1 MIFAA
6 EKRAS
11 KESSAG
17 FTLLEIL
24 VAVAILGMAYLVIL
38 QNFSL
43 SLQNISRLE
52 RNGMQLLSVQL
63 EMDKHFIFEGLDE
76 EEPAGEVF
84 VEDGSYKVLLVAS
97 EEDER
102 LVTLVMKKQ

>member
-6 EKRAS
+6 EKRGA

-17 FTLLEIL
+17 FTLLEVL
-24 VAVAILGMAYLVIL
+24 VAVAILGMAYLVIM

-43 SLQNISRLE
+43 SMQNIIRLE
-52 RNGMQLLSVQL
+52 RNGMRLLAVQL
-63 EMDKHFIFEGLDE
+63 EMDKHFILENIDD
-76 EEPAGEVF
+76 EPAGEVF
-84 VEDGSYKVLLVAS
+84 VEDGGYKVLLVAS

-102 LVTLVMKKQ
+102 LVTLVIKKK

>member
-6 EKRAS
+6 EKREA

-17 FTLLEIL
+17 FTLLEVL
-24 VAVAILGMAYLVIL
+24 VAVAILGMAYLVIM

-43 SLQNISRLE
+43 SMQNIVRLE
-52 RNGMQLLSVQL
+52 INGTRLLAVQL
-63 EMDKHFIFEGLDE
+63 EMDKHFIFEIIDDD
-76 EEPAGEVF
+76 PAGEIF
-84 VEDGSYKVLLVAS
+84 VEEGSYKVLLVTS

-102 LVTLVMKKQ
+102 LVTLVIKKQ

>member
-6 EKRAS
+6 EKRAL

-17 FTLLEIL
+17 FTLLEVL
-24 VAVAILGMAYLVIL
+24 VAIAILGMAYLVIM

-43 SLQNISRLE
+43 SLQNVVRIE
-52 RNGMQLLSVQL
+52 RNGKRLLAVQL
-63 EMDKHFIFEGLDE
+63 EMDKHFIFENIDD
-76 EEPAGEVF
+76 EPAGEVF
-84 VEDGSYKVLLVAS
+84 VEDTSYKVLLVAS

-102 LVTLVMKKQ
+102 LVTLVIKKQ

>member
-1 MIFAA
+1 MIFVA

-43 SLQNISRLE
+43 SLQNIERLQ
-52 RNGMQLLSVQL
+52 RNGMQLLAVQL
-63 EMDKHFIFEGLDE
+63 EMDRHFIIENIDDE
-76 EEPAGEVF
+76 PTGEVF

-102 LVTLVMKKQ
+102 LVTLVIKKQ

>member
-1 MIFAA
+1 MIFAI
-6 EKRAS
+6 EERAS
-11 KESSAG
+11 QESSDG

-52 RNGMQLLSVQL
+52 RNGLQLLAVQL
-63 EMDKHFIFEGLDE
+63 EMDRHFIIENIDDE
-76 EEPAGEVF
+76 PTGEVF

-102 LVTLVMKKQ
+102 LVTLVIKKR